1 MTMRKDAFIESVLL
15 RPAVTDEQFC
25 KKLMLAKVAP
35 SAEIAGNKKKPSA
48 GGNAGLDPLNA
59 NEIGESRHLRA
70 NGIIG

>member
-35 SAEIAGNKKKPSA
+35 SAEIARNKKTQRW
-48 GGNAGLDPLNA
+48 
-59 NEIGESRHLRA
+59 GERWA
-70 NGIIG
+70 